1 MIFAFITEHAA
12 EHAVGLMC
20 RVLKV
25 SRSGYYAWRVRPPS
39 HTEHEDA
46 LLSERIERIYRDSRG
61 TYGAPRITAQLHS
74 KGVRIGNKRVGRL
87 MREQGLEGCHHRR
100 KKVPRT
106 TVSDPRAAPAPDLVE
121 RDFEPEATNKL
132 WVADISYLP
141 TWEGFDYLAFVLDAY
156 SRRCVGWAMASHLR
170 AELVTDALQMALGR
184 RDPAPGLI
192 HHSDRGSQYNSVAF
206 GQRLA
211 EAGAVPSMGS
221 VADPYDNALAEA
233 FVATLKRELVDG
245 VSWPSRESVRNAIFE
260 YIEVF
265 YNRRRLH
272 SALGYRSP
280 AEYEKVTLREGAAA

>member
-46 LLSERIERIYRDSRG
+46 LLSERIERIHRDSRG

-74 KGVRIGNKRVGRL
+74 EGVRIGNKRVGRL

-106 TVSDPRAAPAPDLVE
+106 TVSGPRAAPAPDLVE

-141 TWEGFDYLAFVLDAY
+141 TWEGY
-156 SRRCVGWAMASHLR
+156 
-170 AELVTDALQMALGR
+170 
-184 RDPAPGLI
+184 
-192 HHSDRGSQYNSVAF
+192 
-206 GQRLA
+206 
-211 EAGAVPSMGS
+211 
-221 VADPYDNALAEA
+221 
-233 FVATLKRELVDG
+233 
-245 VSWPSRESVRNAIFE
+245 
-260 YIEVF
+260 
-265 YNRRRLH
+265 
-272 SALGYRSP
+272 
-280 AEYEKVTLREGAAA
+280 